1 MGCAFF
7 VVLNFLLTKLTK
19 KLKRMLEWFTN
30 DRNNLLIGGETMRLL
45 KPYFKR
51 YKLDLVLAVITV
63 IIMAMAMLF
72 QPTLLS
78 KIVQAISDDNM
89 TKVRHIGLQLLVIAG
104 IGLIA
109 GIVNT
114 IFAARAS
121 QGIASDVREAA
132 YRKIQTFSFGNVE
145 QFSAGNLVVRLTN
158 DVQQIQ
164 SILMMMLQPLLRM
177 PILFIGGFILAVNSI
192 PKLWWIIVVMVILVG
207 AVSALVMG
215 NMGKRFGMIQG
226 LIDRVNAK
234 AKENLQ
240 GVRVVK
246 SFNQEGNEQKRFDDV
261 SDELNHVNLQIG
273 YLFSIIMPAF
283 MFIGQGLM
291 VVAIYFVGNMVGT
304 EPKMLAQI
312 TGFTNYLMII
322 MQAIIVGG
330 MMMTFAARGFVSMGR
345 ISEIMDT
352 KPDLVYKDVP
362 AQDLT
367 GAVEF
372 DDVSFTYP
380 GDDKPTLKHISFK
393 VQPGEMIGIVGA
405 TGSGKSSM
413 AQLIPRL
420 FDPTDGTV
428 KVGGVDLKDANES
441 SLRKTV
447 SFVLQRA
454 TLFSGKISDNLRQ
467 GKPDA
472 QEQDMKRAAQ
482 IAQAAEFVER
492 YEDTY
497 EHVVEERSSN
507 FSGGQKQRLSIARG
521 VIGNPK
527 ILILDDSTSALDAK
541 SEKLV
546 KEALDNE
553 LQDTTT
559 FIIAEKISSVIN
571 ADRILVLEDGALVA
585 EGAHQ
590 QLVETSPIYQEIY
603 KTQKAQEA

>member
-1 MGCAFF
+1 
-7 VVLNFLLTKLTK
+7 
-19 KLKRMLEWFTN
+19 
-30 DRNNLLIGGETMRLL
+30 MRLL
-45 KPYFKR
+45 KPYFKG
-51 YKLDLVLAVITV
+51 YKLDLTIAVLTV
-63 IIMAMAMLF
+63 TIMAISMLL
-72 QPTLLS
+72 QPTLLTN
-78 KIVQAISDDNM
+78 IVQAISDDNM
-89 TKVRHIGLQLLVIAG
+89 DKVNQIGLKLLVIAG

-109 GIVNT
+109 GIINT

-132 YRKIQTFSFGNVE
+132 YRKIQTFSFGNIE
-145 QFSAGNLVVRLTN
+145 QYSVGNLVVRLTN
-158 DVQQIQ
+158 DITQIQ
-164 SILMMMLQPLLRM
+164 SILMMGLQPLLRM
-177 PILFIGGFILAVNSI
+177 PILFVGGFILAVHSI
-192 PKLWWIIVVMVILVG
+192 PALWWVIVVMVILVG
-207 AVSALVMG
+207 AVSAVVMG

-234 AKENLQ
+234 VKENLQ

-246 SFNQEGNEQKRFDDV
+246 SFNQEDNEQKRFNEV
-261 SDELNHVNLQIG
+261 SDELNGVNLQIG
-273 YLFSIIMPAF
+273 YLFSIIVPAF

-291 VVAIYFVGNMVGT
+291 VVAIYFVGNMVGS

-322 MQAIIVGG
+322 MQSIIIGG

-345 ISEIMDT
+345 IQEIMNT
-352 KPDLVYKDVP
+352 EPDLQYKDVP
-362 AQDLT
+362 EQDLS

-380 GDDKPTLKHISFK
+380 GDDKPTLKHISFA

-405 TGSGKSSM
+405 TGSGKSTM

-420 FDPTDGTV
+420 FDPTEGTV
-428 KVGGVDLKDANES
+428 KVGGVDLKDTNES

-467 GKPDA
+467 GKADA
-472 QEQDMKRAAQ
+472 QEADMKRAAQ

-521 VIGNPK
+521 VIGDPK

-546 KEALDNE
+546 KEALDHD

-571 ADRILVLEDGALVA
+571 ADRILVLEDGELVA
-585 EGAHQ
+585 EGAHKD
-590 QLVETSPIYQEIY
+590 LVETSPIYQEIY

>member
-1 MGCAFF
+1 
-7 VVLNFLLTKLTK
+7 
-19 KLKRMLEWFTN
+19 
-30 DRNNLLIGGETMRLL
+30 MRLL
-45 KPYFKR
+45 KPYFKG
-51 YKLDLVLAVITV
+51 YKLDLTIAVLTV
-63 IIMAMAMLF
+63 TIMAISMLL
-72 QPTLLS
+72 QPTLLTN
-78 KIVQAISDDNM
+78 IVQAISDDNM
-89 TKVRHIGLQLLVIAG
+89 DKVNQIGLKPLVIAG

-109 GIVNT
+109 GIINT

-132 YRKIQTFSFGNVE
+132 YRKIQTFSFGNIE
-145 QFSAGNLVVRLTN
+145 QYSVGNLVVRLTN
-158 DVQQIQ
+158 DITQIQ
-164 SILMMMLQPLLRM
+164 SILMMGLQPLLRM
-177 PILFIGGFILAVNSI
+177 PILFVGGFILAVHSI
-192 PKLWWIIVVMVILVG
+192 PALWWVIVVMVILVG
-207 AVSALVMG
+207 AVSAVVMG

-246 SFNQEGNEQKRFDDV
+246 SFNQEDNEQKRFNEV
-261 SDELNHVNLQIG
+261 SDELNGVNLQIG
-273 YLFSIIMPAF
+273 YLFSIIVPAF

-291 VVAIYFVGNMVGT
+291 VVAIYFVGNMVGS

-322 MQAIIVGG
+322 MQSIIIGG

-345 ISEIMDT
+345 IQEIMNT
-352 KPDLVYKDVP
+352 EPDLQYKDVP
-362 AQDLT
+362 EQDLS

-380 GDDKPTLKHISFK
+380 GDDKPTLKHISFA

-405 TGSGKSSM
+405 TGSGKSTM

-420 FDPTDGTV
+420 FDPTEGTV
-428 KVGGVDLKDANES
+428 KVGGVDLKDTNES

-467 GKPDA
+467 GKADA
-472 QEQDMKRAAQ
+472 QEADMKRAAQ

-521 VIGNPK
+521 VIGDPK

-546 KEALDNE
+546 KEALDHD

-571 ADRILVLEDGALVA
+571 ADRILVLEDGELVA
-585 EGAHQ
+585 EGAHKD
-590 QLVETSPIYQEIY
+590 LVETSPIYQEIY

>member
-1 MGCAFF
+1 
-7 VVLNFLLTKLTK
+7 
-19 KLKRMLEWFTN
+19 
-30 DRNNLLIGGETMRLL
+30 MRLL

-89 TKVRHIGLQLLVIAG
+89 SKVRHIGLQLLVIAG

-291 VVAIYFVGNMVGT
+291 VVAIYFVGNMVGS

-362 AQDLT
+362 VQDLT

-420 FDPTDGTV
+420 FDPTEGTV

>member
-1 MGCAFF
+1 MQ
-7 VVLNFLLTKLTK
+7 
-19 KLKRMLEWFTN
+19 
-30 DRNNLLIGGETMRLL
+30 LL
-45 KPYFKR
+45 KPYFKG
-51 YKLDLVLAVITV
+51 YKLDLTIAVLTV
-63 IIMAMAMLF
+63 TIMAISMLL
-72 QPTLLS
+72 QPTLLTN
-78 KIVQAISDDNM
+78 IVQAISDDNM
-89 TKVRHIGLQLLVIAG
+89 DKVNQIGLKLLVIAG

-109 GIVNT
+109 GIINT

-132 YRKIQTFSFGNVE
+132 YRKIQTFSFGNIE
-145 QFSAGNLVVRLTN
+145 QYSVGNLVVRLTN
-158 DVQQIQ
+158 DITQIQ
-164 SILMMMLQPLLRM
+164 SILMMGLQPLLRM
-177 PILFIGGFILAVNSI
+177 PILFVGGFILAVHSI
-192 PKLWWIIVVMVILVG
+192 PALWWVIVVMVILVG
-207 AVSALVMG
+207 AVSAVVMG

-246 SFNQEGNEQKRFDDV
+246 SFNQEDNEQKRFNEV
-261 SDELNHVNLQIG
+261 SDELNGVNLQIG
-273 YLFSIIMPAF
+273 YLFSIIVPAF

-291 VVAIYFVGNMVGT
+291 VVAIYFVGNMVGS

-322 MQAIIVGG
+322 MQSIIIGG

-345 ISEIMDT
+345 IQEIMNT
-352 KPDLVYKDVP
+352 EPDLQYKDVP
-362 AQDLT
+362 EQDLS

-380 GDDKPTLKHISFK
+380 GDDKPTLKHISFA

-405 TGSGKSSM
+405 TGSGKSTM

-420 FDPTDGTV
+420 FDPTEGTV
-428 KVGGVDLKDANES
+428 KVGGVDLKDTNES

-467 GKPDA
+467 GKADA
-472 QEQDMKRAAQ
+472 QEADMKRAAQ

-521 VIGNPK
+521 VIGDPK

-546 KEALDNE
+546 KEALDHD

-571 ADRILVLEDGALVA
+571 ADRILVLEDGELVA
-585 EGAHQ
+585 EGAHKD
-590 QLVETSPIYQEIY
+590 LVETSPIYQEIY

>member
-1 MGCAFF
+1 
-7 VVLNFLLTKLTK
+7 
-19 KLKRMLEWFTN
+19 
-30 DRNNLLIGGETMRLL
+30 MRLL
-45 KPYFKR
+45 KPYFKG
-51 YKLDLVLAVITV
+51 YKLDLTIAVLTV
-63 IIMAMAMLF
+63 TIMAISMLL
-72 QPTLLS
+72 QPTLLTN
-78 KIVQAISDDNM
+78 IVQAISDDNM
-89 TKVRHIGLQLLVIAG
+89 DKVNQIGLKLLVIAG

-109 GIVNT
+109 GIINT

-132 YRKIQTFSFGNVE
+132 YRKIQTFSFGNIE
-145 QFSAGNLVVRLTN
+145 QYSVGNLVVRLTN
-158 DVQQIQ
+158 DITQIQ
-164 SILMMMLQPLLRM
+164 SILMMGLQPLLRM
-177 PILFIGGFILAVNSI
+177 PILFVGGFILAVHSI
-192 PKLWWIIVVMVILVG
+192 PALWWVIVVMVILVG
-207 AVSALVMG
+207 AVSAVVMG

-246 SFNQEGNEQKRFDDV
+246 SFNQEDNEQKRFNEV
-261 SDELNHVNLQIG
+261 SDELNGVNLQIG
-273 YLFSIIMPAF
+273 YLFSIIVPAF

-291 VVAIYFVGNMVGT
+291 VVAIYFVGNMVGS

-322 MQAIIVGG
+322 MQSIIIGG

-345 ISEIMDT
+345 IQEIMNT
-352 KPDLVYKDVP
+352 EPDLQYKDVP
-362 AQDLT
+362 EQDLS

-380 GDDKPTLKHISFK
+380 GDDKPTLKHISFA

-405 TGSGKSSM
+405 TGSGKSTM

-420 FDPTDGTV
+420 FDPTEGTV
-428 KVGGVDLKDANES
+428 KVGGVDLKDTNES
-441 SLRKTV
+441 SLRKKV

-467 GKPDA
+467 GKADA
-472 QEQDMKRAAQ
+472 QEADMKRAAQ

-521 VIGNPK
+521 VIGDPK

-546 KEALDNE
+546 KEALDHD

-571 ADRILVLEDGALVA
+571 ADRILVLEDGELVA
-585 EGAHQ
+585 EGAHKD
-590 QLVETSPIYQEIY
+590 LVETSPIYQEIY

>member
-1 MGCAFF
+1 
-7 VVLNFLLTKLTK
+7 
-19 KLKRMLEWFTN
+19 
-30 DRNNLLIGGETMRLL
+30 MRLL

-63 IIMAMAMLF
+63 IIVAMAMLF

-89 TKVRHIGLQLLVIAG
+89 SKVRHIGLQLLVIAG

-420 FDPTDGTV
+420 FDPTEGTV

-467 GKPDA
+467 GKSDA

-521 VIGNPK
+521 VIGDPK

-590 QLVETSPIYQEIY
+590 ELVETSPIYQEIY

>member
-1 MGCAFF
+1 
-7 VVLNFLLTKLTK
+7 
-19 KLKRMLEWFTN
+19 
-30 DRNNLLIGGETMRLL
+30 MRLL
-45 KPYFKR
+45 KPYFKG
-51 YKLDLVLAVITV
+51 YKLDLTIAVLTV
-63 IIMAMAMLF
+63 TIMAISMLL
-72 QPTLLS
+72 QPTLLTN
-78 KIVQAISDDNM
+78 IVQAISDDNM
-89 TKVRHIGLQLLVIAG
+89 DKVNQIGLTLLVIAG

-109 GIVNT
+109 GIINT

-132 YRKIQTFSFGNVE
+132 YRKIQTFSFGNIE
-145 QFSAGNLVVRLTN
+145 QYSVGNLVVRLTN
-158 DVQQIQ
+158 DITQIQ
-164 SILMMMLQPLLRM
+164 SILMMGLQPLLRM
-177 PILFIGGFILAVNSI
+177 PILFVGGFILAVHSI
-192 PKLWWIIVVMVILVG
+192 PALWWVIVVMVILVG
-207 AVSALVMG
+207 AVSAVVMG

-246 SFNQEGNEQKRFDDV
+246 SFNQEDNEQKRFNEV
-261 SDELNHVNLQIG
+261 SDELNGVNLQIG
-273 YLFSIIMPAF
+273 YLFSIIVPAF

-291 VVAIYFVGNMVGT
+291 VVAIYFVGNMVGS

-322 MQAIIVGG
+322 MQSIIIGG

-345 ISEIMDT
+345 IQEIMNT
-352 KPDLVYKDVP
+352 EPDLQYKDVP
-362 AQDLT
+362 EQDLS

-380 GDDKPTLKHISFK
+380 GDDKPTLKHISFA

-405 TGSGKSSM
+405 TGSGKSTM

-420 FDPTDGTV
+420 FDPTEGTV
-428 KVGGVDLKDANES
+428 KVGGVDLKDTNES

-467 GKPDA
+467 GKADA
-472 QEQDMKRAAQ
+472 QEADMKRAAQ

-521 VIGNPK
+521 VIGDPK

-546 KEALDNE
+546 KEALDND

-571 ADRILVLEDGALVA
+571 ADRILVLEDGELVA
-585 EGAHQ
+585 EGAHKD
-590 QLVETSPIYQEIY
+590 LVETSPIYQEIY

>member
-1 MGCAFF
+1 
-7 VVLNFLLTKLTK
+7 
-19 KLKRMLEWFTN
+19 
-30 DRNNLLIGGETMRLL
+30 MRLL

-89 TKVRHIGLQLLVIAG
+89 SKVRHIGLQLLVIAG

-215 NMGKRFGMIQG
+215 NMGKRFRMIQG

-362 AQDLT
+362 AQELT

-420 FDPTDGTV
+420 FDPTEGTV

-521 VIGNPK
+521 VIGDPK

-590 QLVETSPIYQEIY
+590 ELVETSPIYQEIY

>member
-1 MGCAFF
+1 
-7 VVLNFLLTKLTK
+7 
-19 KLKRMLEWFTN
+19 
-30 DRNNLLIGGETMRLL
+30 MRLL
-45 KPYFKR
+45 KPYFKG
-51 YKLDLVLAVITV
+51 YKLDLTIAVLTV
-63 IIMAMAMLF
+63 TIMAISMLL
-72 QPTLLS
+72 QPTLLTN
-78 KIVQAISDDNM
+78 IVQAISDDNM
-89 TKVRHIGLQLLVIAG
+89 DKVNQIGLKLLVIAG

-109 GIVNT
+109 GIINT

-132 YRKIQTFSFGNVE
+132 YRKIQTFSFGNIE
-145 QFSAGNLVVRLTN
+145 QYSVGNLVVRLTN
-158 DVQQIQ
+158 DITQIQ
-164 SILMMMLQPLLRM
+164 SILMMGLQPLLRM
-177 PILFIGGFILAVNSI
+177 PILFVGGFILAVHSI
-192 PKLWWIIVVMVILVG
+192 PALWWVIVVMVILVG
-207 AVSALVMG
+207 AVSAVVMG

-246 SFNQEGNEQKRFDDV
+246 SFNQEDNEQKRFNEV
-261 SDELNHVNLQIG
+261 SDELNGVNLQIG
-273 YLFSIIMPAF
+273 YLFSIIVPAF

-291 VVAIYFVGNMVGT
+291 VVAIYFVGNMVGS

-322 MQAIIVGG
+322 MQSIIIGG

-345 ISEIMDT
+345 IQEIMNT
-352 KPDLVYKDVP
+352 EPDLQYKDVP
-362 AQDLT
+362 EQDLS

-380 GDDKPTLKHISFK
+380 GDDKPTLKHISFA
-393 VQPGEMIGIVGA
+393 VQPGETIGIVGA
-405 TGSGKSSM
+405 TGSGKSTM

-420 FDPTDGTV
+420 FDPTEGTV
-428 KVGGVDLKDANES
+428 KVGGVDLKDTNES

-467 GKPDA
+467 GKADA
-472 QEQDMKRAAQ
+472 QEADMKRAAQ

-521 VIGNPK
+521 VIGDPK

-546 KEALDNE
+546 KEALDHD

-571 ADRILVLEDGALVA
+571 ADRILVLEDGELVA
-585 EGAHQ
+585 EGAHKD
-590 QLVETSPIYQEIY
+590 LVETSPIYQEIY

>member
-1 MGCAFF
+1 
-7 VVLNFLLTKLTK
+7 
-19 KLKRMLEWFTN
+19 
-30 DRNNLLIGGETMRLL
+30 MRLL

-89 TKVRHIGLQLLVIAG
+89 SKVRHIGLRLLVIAG

-352 KPDLVYKDVP
+352 KSDLVYKDVP

-420 FDPTDGTV
+420 FDPTEGTV

-521 VIGNPK
+521 VIGDPK

-590 QLVETSPIYQEIY
+590 ELVETSPIYQEIY

>member
-1 MGCAFF
+1 
-7 VVLNFLLTKLTK
+7 
-19 KLKRMLEWFTN
+19 
-30 DRNNLLIGGETMRLL
+30 MRLL

-51 YKLDLVLAVITV
+51 YKLDLILAVITV

-121 QGIASDVREAA
+121 QGISSDVREAA

-215 NMGKRFGMIQG
+215 NMGKRFGMIQA

-420 FDPTDGTV
+420 FDPTEGTV

-497 EHVVEERSSN
+497 EHMVEERSSN

>member
-1 MGCAFF
+1 
-7 VVLNFLLTKLTK
+7 
-19 KLKRMLEWFTN
+19 MLEWFTN
-30 DRNNLLIGGETMRLL
+30 DRNNLLIGGEIMRLL

-89 TKVRHIGLQLLVIAG
+89 TKVRYIGLQLLVIAG

-132 YRKIQTFSFGNVE
+132 YRKIQTFSFGNIE

-164 SILMMMLQPLLRM
+164 SILMMMMQPLLRM
-177 PILFIGGFILAVNSI
+177 PILFVGGFILAVNSI
-192 PKLWWIIVVMVILVG
+192 PKLWWIIVIMVILVG

-312 TGFTNYLMII
+312 AGFTNYLMII

-352 KPDLVYKDVP
+352 KPDLVYKNVP

-367 GAVEF
+367 GSVEF

-420 FDPTDGTV
+420 FDPTEGTV
-428 KVGGVDLKDANES
+428 KVGGVDLKDTNES

-467 GKPDA
+467 GKSDA

-521 VIGNPK
+521 VIGDPK

-571 ADRILVLEDGALVA
+571 ADRILVLEDGALIA

-590 QLVETSPIYQEIY
+590 ELVKTSPVYQEIY

>member
-1 MGCAFF
+1 
-7 VVLNFLLTKLTK
+7 
-19 KLKRMLEWFTN
+19 
-30 DRNNLLIGGETMRLL
+30 MRLL
-45 KPYFKR
+45 KPYFKG
-51 YKLDLVLAVITV
+51 YKLDLTIAVLTV
-63 IIMAMAMLF
+63 TIMAISMLL
-72 QPTLLS
+72 QPTLLTN
-78 KIVQAISDDNM
+78 IVQAISDDNM
-89 TKVRHIGLQLLVIAG
+89 DKVNQIGLKLLVIAG

-109 GIVNT
+109 GIINT

-132 YRKIQTFSFGNVE
+132 YRKIQTFSFGNIE
-145 QFSAGNLVVRLTN
+145 QYSVGNLVVRLTN
-158 DVQQIQ
+158 DITQIQ
-164 SILMMMLQPLLRM
+164 SILMMGLQPLLRM
-177 PILFIGGFILAVNSI
+177 PILFVGGFILAVHSI
-192 PKLWWIIVVMVILVG
+192 PALWWVIVVMVILVG
-207 AVSALVMG
+207 AVSAVVMG

-246 SFNQEGNEQKRFDDV
+246 SFNQEDNEQKRFNEV
-261 SDELNHVNLQIG
+261 SDELNGVNLQIG
-273 YLFSIIMPAF
+273 YLFSIIVPAF

-291 VVAIYFVGNMVGT
+291 VVAIYFVGNMVGS

-322 MQAIIVGG
+322 MQSIIIGG

-345 ISEIMDT
+345 IQEIMNT
-352 KPDLVYKDVP
+352 EPDLQYKDVP
-362 AQDLT
+362 EQDLS

-380 GDDKPTLKHISFK
+380 GDDKPTLKHISFA

-405 TGSGKSSM
+405 TGSGKSTM

-420 FDPTDGTV
+420 FDPTEGTV
-428 KVGGVDLKDANES
+428 KVGGVDLKDTNES

-467 GKPDA
+467 GKADA
-472 QEQDMKRAAQ
+472 QEADMKRAAQ

-521 VIGNPK
+521 VIGDPK

-590 QLVETSPIYQEIY
+590 ELVETSPIYQEIY

>member
-1 MGCAFF
+1 
-7 VVLNFLLTKLTK
+7 
-19 KLKRMLEWFTN
+19 
-30 DRNNLLIGGETMRLL
+30 MRLL
-45 KPYFKR
+45 KPYFKG
-51 YKLDLVLAVITV
+51 YKLDLTIAVLTV
-63 IIMAMAMLF
+63 TIMAISMLL
-72 QPTLLS
+72 QPTLLTN
-78 KIVQAISDDNM
+78 IVQAISDDNM
-89 TKVRHIGLQLLVIAG
+89 DKVNQIGLKLLVIAG

-109 GIVNT
+109 GIINT

-132 YRKIQTFSFGNVE
+132 YRKIQTFSFGNIE
-145 QFSAGNLVVRLTN
+145 QYSVGNLVVRLTN
-158 DVQQIQ
+158 DITQIQ
-164 SILMMMLQPLLRM
+164 SILMMGLQPLLRM
-177 PILFIGGFILAVNSI
+177 PILFVGGFILAVHSI
-192 PKLWWIIVVMVILVG
+192 PALWWVIVVMVILVG
-207 AVSALVMG
+207 AVSAVVMG

-246 SFNQEGNEQKRFDDV
+246 SFNQEDNEQKRFNEV
-261 SDELNHVNLQIG
+261 SDELNGVNLQIG
-273 YLFSIIMPAF
+273 YLFSIIVPAF

-291 VVAIYFVGNMVGT
+291 VVAIYFVGNMVGS

-322 MQAIIVGG
+322 MQSIIIGG

-345 ISEIMDT
+345 IQEIMNT
-352 KPDLVYKDVP
+352 EPDLQYKDVP
-362 AQDLT
+362 EQDLS

-380 GDDKPTLKHISFK
+380 GDDEPTLKHISFA

-405 TGSGKSSM
+405 TGSGKSTM

-420 FDPTDGTV
+420 FDPTEGTV
-428 KVGGVDLKDANES
+428 KVGGVDLKDTNES

-467 GKPDA
+467 GKADA
-472 QEQDMKRAAQ
+472 QEADMKRAAQ

-521 VIGNPK
+521 VIGDPK

-546 KEALDNE
+546 KEALDHD

-571 ADRILVLEDGALVA
+571 ADRILVLEDGELVA
-585 EGAHQ
+585 EGAHKD
-590 QLVETSPIYQEIY
+590 LVETSPIYQEIY

>member
-1 MGCAFF
+1 
-7 VVLNFLLTKLTK
+7 
-19 KLKRMLEWFTN
+19 
-30 DRNNLLIGGETMRLL
+30 MRLL
-45 KPYFKR
+45 KPYFKG
-51 YKLDLVLAVITV
+51 YKLDLTIAVLTV
-63 IIMAMAMLF
+63 TIMAISMLL
-72 QPTLLS
+72 QPTLLTN
-78 KIVQAISDDNM
+78 IVQAISDDNM
-89 TKVRHIGLQLLVIAG
+89 DKVNQIGLKLLVIAG

-109 GIVNT
+109 GIINT

-132 YRKIQTFSFGNVE
+132 YRKIQTFSFGNIE
-145 QFSAGNLVVRLTN
+145 QYSVGNLVVRLTN
-158 DVQQIQ
+158 DITQIQ
-164 SILMMMLQPLLRM
+164 SILMMGLQPLLRM
-177 PILFIGGFILAVNSI
+177 PILFVGGFILAVHSI
-192 PKLWWIIVVMVILVG
+192 PALWWVIVVMVILVG
-207 AVSALVMG
+207 AVSAVVMG

-246 SFNQEGNEQKRFDDV
+246 SSNQEDNEQKRFNEV
-261 SDELNHVNLQIG
+261 SDELNGVNLQIG
-273 YLFSIIMPAF
+273 YLFSIIVPAF

-291 VVAIYFVGNMVGT
+291 VVAIYFVGNMVGS

-322 MQAIIVGG
+322 MQSIIIGG

-345 ISEIMDT
+345 IQEIMNT
-352 KPDLVYKDVP
+352 EPDLQYKDVP
-362 AQDLT
+362 EQDLS

-380 GDDKPTLKHISFK
+380 GDDKPTLKHISFA

-405 TGSGKSSM
+405 TGSGKSTM

-420 FDPTDGTV
+420 FDPTEGTV
-428 KVGGVDLKDANES
+428 KVGGVDLKDTNES

-467 GKPDA
+467 GKADA
-472 QEQDMKRAAQ
+472 QEADMKRTAQ

-521 VIGNPK
+521 VIGDPK

-546 KEALDNE
+546 KEALDHD

-571 ADRILVLEDGALVA
+571 ADRILVLEDGELVA
-585 EGAHQ
+585 EGAHKD
-590 QLVETSPIYQEIY
+590 LVETSPIYQEIY

>member
-1 MGCAFF
+1 
-7 VVLNFLLTKLTK
+7 
-19 KLKRMLEWFTN
+19 
-30 DRNNLLIGGETMRLL
+30 MRLL

-89 TKVRHIGLQLLVIAG
+89 SKVRHIGLQLLVIAG

-207 AVSALVMG
+207 AVSALGMG

-420 FDPTDGTV
+420 FDPTEGTV

-467 GKPDA
+467 GKSDA

-521 VIGNPK
+521 VIGDPK

-590 QLVETSPIYQEIY
+590 ELVETSPIYQEIY

>member
-1 MGCAFF
+1 
-7 VVLNFLLTKLTK
+7 
-19 KLKRMLEWFTN
+19 
-30 DRNNLLIGGETMRLL
+30 MRLL
-45 KPYFKR
+45 KPYFR
-51 YKLDLVLAVITV
+51 GYKLDLTIAVLTV
-63 IIMAMAMLF
+63 TIMAISMLL
-72 QPTLLS
+72 QPTLLTN
-78 KIVQAISDDNM
+78 IVQAISDDNM
-89 TKVRHIGLQLLVIAG
+89 DKVNQIGLKLLVIAG

-109 GIVNT
+109 GIINT

-132 YRKIQTFSFGNVE
+132 YRKIQTFSFGNIE
-145 QFSAGNLVVRLTN
+145 QYSVGNLVVRLTN
-158 DVQQIQ
+158 DITQIQ
-164 SILMMMLQPLLRM
+164 SILMMGLQPLLRM
-177 PILFIGGFILAVNSI
+177 PILFVGGFILAVHSI
-192 PKLWWIIVVMVILVG
+192 PALWWVIVVMVILVG
-207 AVSALVMG
+207 AVSAVVMG

-246 SFNQEGNEQKRFDDV
+246 SFNQEDNEQKRFNEV
-261 SDELNHVNLQIG
+261 SDELNGVNLQIG
-273 YLFSIIMPAF
+273 YLFSIIVPAF

-291 VVAIYFVGNMVGT
+291 VVAIYFVGNMVGS

-322 MQAIIVGG
+322 MQSIIIGG

-345 ISEIMDT
+345 IQEIMNT
-352 KPDLVYKDVP
+352 EPDLQYKDVP
-362 AQDLT
+362 EQDLS

-380 GDDKPTLKHISFK
+380 GDDKPTLKHISFA

-405 TGSGKSSM
+405 TGSGKSTM

-420 FDPTDGTV
+420 FDPTEGTV
-428 KVGGVDLKDANES
+428 KVGGVDLKDTNES

-467 GKPDA
+467 GKADA
-472 QEQDMKRAAQ
+472 QEADMKRAAQ

-521 VIGNPK
+521 VIGDPK

-546 KEALDNE
+546 KEALDHD

-571 ADRILVLEDGALVA
+571 ADRILVLEDGELVA
-585 EGAHQ
+585 EGAHKD
-590 QLVETSPIYQEIY
+590 LVETSPIYQEIY

>member
-1 MGCAFF
+1 
-7 VVLNFLLTKLTK
+7 
-19 KLKRMLEWFTN
+19 
-30 DRNNLLIGGETMRLL
+30 MRLL

-89 TKVRHIGLQLLVIAG
+89 TKVRYIGLQLLVIAG

-132 YRKIQTFSFGNVE
+132 YRKIQTFSFGNIE

-164 SILMMMLQPLLRM
+164 SILMMMMQPLLRM
-177 PILFIGGFILAVNSI
+177 PILFVGGFILAVNSI
-192 PKLWWIIVVMVILVG
+192 PKLWWIIVIMVILVG

-312 TGFTNYLMII
+312 AGFTNYLMII

-352 KPDLVYKDVP
+352 KPDLVYKNVP

-367 GAVEF
+367 GSVEF

-420 FDPTDGTV
+420 FDPTEGTV
-428 KVGGVDLKDANES
+428 KVGGVDLKDTNES

-467 GKPDA
+467 GKSDA

-521 VIGNPK
+521 VIGDPK

-559 FIIAEKISSVIN
+559 FIISEKISSVIN
-571 ADRILVLEDGALVA
+571 ADRILVLEDGALIA

-590 QLVETSPIYQEIY
+590 ELVKTSPVYQEIY

>member
-1 MGCAFF
+1 
-7 VVLNFLLTKLTK
+7 
-19 KLKRMLEWFTN
+19 
-30 DRNNLLIGGETMRLL
+30 MRLL
-45 KPYFKR
+45 KPYFKG
-51 YKLDLVLAVITV
+51 YKLDLTIAVLTV
-63 IIMAMAMLF
+63 TIMAISMLL
-72 QPTLLS
+72 QPTLLTN
-78 KIVQAISDDNM
+78 IVQAISDDNM
-89 TKVRHIGLQLLVIAG
+89 DKVNQIGLKLLVIAG

-109 GIVNT
+109 GIINT

-132 YRKIQTFSFGNVE
+132 YRKIQTFSFGNIE
-145 QFSAGNLVVRLTN
+145 QYSVGNLVVRLTN
-158 DVQQIQ
+158 DITQIQ
-164 SILMMMLQPLLRM
+164 SILMMGLQPLLRM
-177 PILFIGGFILAVNSI
+177 PILFVGGFILAVHSI
-192 PKLWWIIVVMVILVG
+192 PALWWVIVVMVILVG
-207 AVSALVMG
+207 AVSAVVMG
-215 NMGKRFGMIQG
+215 NIGKRFGMIQG

-246 SFNQEGNEQKRFDDV
+246 SFNQEDNEQKRFNEV
-261 SDELNHVNLQIG
+261 SDELNGVNLQIG
-273 YLFSIIMPAF
+273 YLFSIIVPAF

-291 VVAIYFVGNMVGT
+291 VVAIYFVGNMVGS

-322 MQAIIVGG
+322 MQSIIIGG

-345 ISEIMDT
+345 IQEIMNT
-352 KPDLVYKDVP
+352 EPDLQYKDVP
-362 AQDLT
+362 EQDLS

-380 GDDKPTLKHISFK
+380 GDDKPTLKHISFA

-405 TGSGKSSM
+405 TGSGKSTM

-420 FDPTDGTV
+420 FDPTEGTV
-428 KVGGVDLKDANES
+428 KVGGVDLKDTNES

-467 GKPDA
+467 GKADA
-472 QEQDMKRAAQ
+472 QEADMKRAAQ

-521 VIGNPK
+521 VIGDPK

-546 KEALDNE
+546 KEALDHD

-571 ADRILVLEDGALVA
+571 ADRILVLEDGELVA
-585 EGAHQ
+585 EGAHKD
-590 QLVETSPIYQEIY
+590 LVETSPIYQEIY

>member
-1 MGCAFF
+1 
-7 VVLNFLLTKLTK
+7 
-19 KLKRMLEWFTN
+19 
-30 DRNNLLIGGETMRLL
+30 MRLL

-89 TKVRHIGLQLLVIAG
+89 TKVRHIGLQLLAIAG

>member
-1 MGCAFF
+1 
-7 VVLNFLLTKLTK
+7 
-19 KLKRMLEWFTN
+19 
-30 DRNNLLIGGETMRLL
+30 MRLL

-420 FDPTDGTV
+420 FDPTEGTV

>member
-1 MGCAFF
+1 
-7 VVLNFLLTKLTK
+7 
-19 KLKRMLEWFTN
+19 
-30 DRNNLLIGGETMRLL
+30 MRLL
-45 KPYFKR
+45 KPYFKG
-51 YKLDLVLAVITV
+51 YKLDLTIAVLTV
-63 IIMAMAMLF
+63 TIMAISMLL
-72 QPTLLS
+72 QPTLLTN
-78 KIVQAISDDNM
+78 IVQAISDDNM
-89 TKVRHIGLQLLVIAG
+89 DKVNQIGFKLLVIAG

-109 GIVNT
+109 GIINT

-132 YRKIQTFSFGNVE
+132 YRKIQTFSFGNIE
-145 QFSAGNLVVRLTN
+145 QYSVGNLVVRLTN
-158 DVQQIQ
+158 DITQIQ
-164 SILMMMLQPLLRM
+164 SILMLGLQPLLRM
-177 PILFIGGFILAVNSI
+177 PILFVGGFILAVHSI
-192 PKLWWIIVVMVILVG
+192 PALWWVIVVMVILVG
-207 AVSALVMG
+207 AVSAVVMG

-246 SFNQEGNEQKRFDDV
+246 SFNQEDNEQKRFNEV
-261 SDELNHVNLQIG
+261 SDELNGVNLQIG
-273 YLFSIIMPAF
+273 YLFSIIVPAF

-291 VVAIYFVGNMVGT
+291 VVAIYFVGNMVGS

-322 MQAIIVGG
+322 MQSIIIGG

-345 ISEIMDT
+345 IQEIMNT
-352 KPDLVYKDVP
+352 EPDLQYKDVP
-362 AQDLT
+362 EQDLS

-380 GDDKPTLKHISFK
+380 GDDKPTLKHISFA

-405 TGSGKSSM
+405 TGSGKSTM

-420 FDPTDGTV
+420 FDPTEGTV
-428 KVGGVDLKDANES
+428 KVGGVDLKDTNES

-467 GKPDA
+467 GKADA
-472 QEQDMKRAAQ
+472 QEADMKRAAQ

-521 VIGNPK
+521 VIGDPK

-546 KEALDNE
+546 KEALDHD

-571 ADRILVLEDGALVA
+571 ADRILVLEDGELVA
-585 EGAHQ
+585 EGAHKD
-590 QLVETSPIYQEIY
+590 LVETSPIYQEIY

>member
-1 MGCAFF
+1 
-7 VVLNFLLTKLTK
+7 
-19 KLKRMLEWFTN
+19 
-30 DRNNLLIGGETMRLL
+30 MRLL

-121 QGIASDVREAA
+121 QGISSDVREAA

-215 NMGKRFGMIQG
+215 NMGKRFGMIQA

-420 FDPTDGTV
+420 FDPTEGTV
-428 KVGGVDLKDANES
+428 KVGGVDLKDANEA

-497 EHVVEERSSN
+497 EHMVEERSSN

-553 LQDTTT
+553 LQDATT

>member
-1 MGCAFF
+1 
-7 VVLNFLLTKLTK
+7 
-19 KLKRMLEWFTN
+19 
-30 DRNNLLIGGETMRLL
+30 MRLL

-89 TKVRHIGLQLLVIAG
+89 SKVRHIGLQLLVIAG

-304 EPKMLAQI
+304 EPD
-312 TGFTNYLMII
+312 
-322 MQAIIVGG
+322 
-330 MMMTFAARGFVSMGR
+330 R
-345 ISEIMDT
+345 
-352 KPDLVYKDVP
+352 
-362 AQDLT
+362 
-367 GAVEF
+367 
-372 DDVSFTYP
+372 
-380 GDDKPTLKHISFK
+380 
-393 VQPGEMIGIVGA
+393 
-405 TGSGKSSM
+405 KS
-413 AQLIPRL
+413 
-420 FDPTDGTV
+420 
-428 KVGGVDLKDANES
+428 
-441 SLRKTV
+441 
-447 SFVLQRA
+447 
-454 TLFSGKISDNLRQ
+454 
-467 GKPDA
+467 
-472 QEQDMKRAAQ
+472 
-482 IAQAAEFVER
+482 
-492 YEDTY
+492 
-497 EHVVEERSSN
+497 VV
-507 FSGGQKQRLSIARG
+507 
-521 VIGNPK
+521 
-527 ILILDDSTSALDAK
+527 
-541 SEKLV
+541 
-546 KEALDNE
+546 
-553 LQDTTT
+553 
-559 FIIAEKISSVIN
+559 
-571 ADRILVLEDGALVA
+571 
-585 EGAHQ
+585 
-590 QLVETSPIYQEIY
+590 
-603 KTQKAQEA
+603 

>member
-1 MGCAFF
+1 
-7 VVLNFLLTKLTK
+7 
-19 KLKRMLEWFTN
+19 
-30 DRNNLLIGGETMRLL
+30 MRLL

-89 TKVRHIGLQLLVIAG
+89 SKVRHIGLQLLVIAG

-352 KPDLVYKDVP
+352 KSDLVYKDVP

-420 FDPTDGTV
+420 FDPTEGTV

-521 VIGNPK
+521 VIGDPK
-527 ILILDDSTSALDAK
+527 SLILDDSTSALDAK

-590 QLVETSPIYQEIY
+590 ELVETSPIYQEIY

>member
-1 MGCAFF
+1 
-7 VVLNFLLTKLTK
+7 
-19 KLKRMLEWFTN
+19 
-30 DRNNLLIGGETMRLL
+30 MRLL
-45 KPYFKR
+45 KPYFKG
-51 YKLDLVLAVITV
+51 YKLDLTIAVLTV
-63 IIMAMAMLF
+63 TIMAISMLL
-72 QPTLLS
+72 QPTLLTN
-78 KIVQAISDDNM
+78 IVQAISDDNM
-89 TKVRHIGLQLLVIAG
+89 DKVNQIGLKLLVIAG

-109 GIVNT
+109 GIINT

-132 YRKIQTFSFGNVE
+132 YRKIQTFSFGNIE
-145 QFSAGNLVVRLTN
+145 QYSVGNLVVRLTN
-158 DVQQIQ
+158 DITQIQ
-164 SILMMMLQPLLRM
+164 SILMMGLQPLLRM
-177 PILFIGGFILAVNSI
+177 PILFVGGFILAVHSI
-192 PKLWWIIVVMVILVG
+192 PALWWVIVVMVILVG
-207 AVSALVMG
+207 AVSAVVMG

-246 SFNQEGNEQKRFDDV
+246 SFNQEDNEQKRFNEV
-261 SDELNHVNLQIG
+261 SDELNGVNLQIG
-273 YLFSIIMPAF
+273 YLFSIIVPAF

-291 VVAIYFVGNMVGT
+291 VVAIYFVGNMVGS

-322 MQAIIVGG
+322 MQSIIIGG

-345 ISEIMDT
+345 IQEIMNT
-352 KPDLVYKDVP
+352 EPDLQYKDVP
-362 AQDLT
+362 EQDLS

-380 GDDKPTLKHISFK
+380 GDDKPTLKHISFA

-405 TGSGKSSM
+405 TGSGKSTM

-420 FDPTDGTV
+420 FDPTEGTV
-428 KVGGVDLKDANES
+428 KVGGVDLKDTNES
-441 SLRKTV
+441 SLHKTV

-467 GKPDA
+467 GKADA
-472 QEQDMKRAAQ
+472 QEADMKRAAQ

-521 VIGNPK
+521 VIGDPK

-546 KEALDNE
+546 KEALDHD

-571 ADRILVLEDGALVA
+571 ADRILVLEDGELVA
-585 EGAHQ
+585 EGAHKD
-590 QLVETSPIYQEIY
+590 LVETSPIYQEIY

>member
-1 MGCAFF
+1 
-7 VVLNFLLTKLTK
+7 
-19 KLKRMLEWFTN
+19 
-30 DRNNLLIGGETMRLL
+30 MRLL
-45 KPYFKR
+45 KPYFMG
-51 YKLDLVLAVITV
+51 YKLDLTIAVLTV
-63 IIMAMAMLF
+63 TIMAISMLL
-72 QPTLLS
+72 QPTLLTN
-78 KIVQAISDDNM
+78 IVQAISDDNM
-89 TKVRHIGLQLLVIAG
+89 DKVNQIGLKLLVIAG

-109 GIVNT
+109 GIINT

-132 YRKIQTFSFGNVE
+132 YRKIQTFSFGNIE
-145 QFSAGNLVVRLTN
+145 QYSVGNLVVRLTN
-158 DVQQIQ
+158 DITQIQ
-164 SILMMMLQPLLRM
+164 SILMMGLQPLLRM
-177 PILFIGGFILAVNSI
+177 PILFVGGFILAVHSI
-192 PKLWWIIVVMVILVG
+192 PALWWVIVVMVILVG
-207 AVSALVMG
+207 AVSAVVMG

-246 SFNQEGNEQKRFDDV
+246 SFNQEDNEQKRFNEV
-261 SDELNHVNLQIG
+261 SDELNGVNLQIG
-273 YLFSIIMPAF
+273 YLFSIIVPAF

-291 VVAIYFVGNMVGT
+291 VVAIYFVGNMVGS

-322 MQAIIVGG
+322 MQSIIIGG

-345 ISEIMDT
+345 IQEIMNT
-352 KPDLVYKDVP
+352 EPDLQYKDVP
-362 AQDLT
+362 EQDLS

-380 GDDKPTLKHISFK
+380 GDDKPTLKHISFA

-405 TGSGKSSM
+405 TGSGKSTM

-420 FDPTDGTV
+420 FDPTEGTV
-428 KVGGVDLKDANES
+428 KVGGVDLKDTNES

-467 GKPDA
+467 GKADA
-472 QEQDMKRAAQ
+472 QEADMKRAAQ

-521 VIGNPK
+521 VIGDPK

-546 KEALDNE
+546 KEALDHD

-571 ADRILVLEDGALVA
+571 ADRILVLEDGELVA
-585 EGAHQ
+585 EGAHKD
-590 QLVETSPIYQEIY
+590 LVETSPIYQEIY

>member
-1 MGCAFF
+1 
-7 VVLNFLLTKLTK
+7 
-19 KLKRMLEWFTN
+19 
-30 DRNNLLIGGETMRLL
+30 MRLL
-45 KPYFKR
+45 KPYFKG
-51 YKLDLVLAVITV
+51 YKLDLTIAVLTV
-63 IIMAMAMLF
+63 TIMAISMLL
-72 QPTLLS
+72 QPTLLTN
-78 KIVQAISDDNM
+78 IVQAISDDNM
-89 TKVRHIGLQLLVIAG
+89 DKVNQIGLKLLVIAG
-104 IGLIA
+104 IGLVA
-109 GIVNT
+109 GIINT

-132 YRKIQTFSFGNVE
+132 YRKIQTFSFGNIE
-145 QFSAGNLVVRLTN
+145 QYSVGNLVVRLTN
-158 DVQQIQ
+158 DITQIQ
-164 SILMMMLQPLLRM
+164 SILMMGLQPLLRM
-177 PILFIGGFILAVNSI
+177 PILFVGGFILAVHSI
-192 PKLWWIIVVMVILVG
+192 PALWWVIVVMVILVG
-207 AVSALVMG
+207 AVSAVVMG

-246 SFNQEGNEQKRFDDV
+246 SFNQEDNEQKRFNEV
-261 SDELNHVNLQIG
+261 SDELNGVNLQIG
-273 YLFSIIMPAF
+273 YLFSIIVPAF

-291 VVAIYFVGNMVGT
+291 VVAIYFVGNMVGS

-312 TGFTNYLMII
+312 TGFTNYMMII
-322 MQAIIVGG
+322 MQSIIIGG

-345 ISEIMDT
+345 IQEIMNT
-352 KPDLVYKDVP
+352 EPDLQYKDVP
-362 AQDLT
+362 EQDLS

-380 GDDKPTLKHISFK
+380 GDDKPTLKHISFA

-405 TGSGKSSM
+405 TGSGKSTM

-420 FDPTDGTV
+420 FDPTEGTV
-428 KVGGVDLKDANES
+428 KVGGVDLKDTNES

-467 GKPDA
+467 GKADA
-472 QEQDMKRAAQ
+472 QEADMKRAAQ

-521 VIGNPK
+521 VIGDPK

-546 KEALDNE
+546 KEALDHD

-571 ADRILVLEDGALVA
+571 ADRILVLEDGELVA
-585 EGAHQ
+585 EGAHKD
-590 QLVETSPIYQEIY
+590 LVETSPIYQEIY

>member
-1 MGCAFF
+1 
-7 VVLNFLLTKLTK
+7 
-19 KLKRMLEWFTN
+19 
-30 DRNNLLIGGETMRLL
+30 MRLL
-45 KPYFKR
+45 KPYFKG
-51 YKLDLVLAVITV
+51 YKLDLTIAVLTV
-63 IIMAMAMLF
+63 TIMAISMLL
-72 QPTLLS
+72 QPTLLTN
-78 KIVQAISDDNM
+78 IVQAISDDNM
-89 TKVRHIGLQLLVIAG
+89 DKVNQIGLKLLVIAG

-109 GIVNT
+109 GIINT

-132 YRKIQTFSFGNVE
+132 YRKIQTFSFGNIE
-145 QFSAGNLVVRLTN
+145 QYSVGNLVVRLTN
-158 DVQQIQ
+158 DITQIQ
-164 SILMMMLQPLLRM
+164 SILMMGLQPLLRM
-177 PILFIGGFILAVNSI
+177 PILFVGGFILAVHSI
-192 PKLWWIIVVMVILVG
+192 PALWWVIVVMVILVG
-207 AVSALVMG
+207 AVSAVVMG

-246 SFNQEGNEQKRFDDV
+246 SFNQEDNEQKRFNEV
-261 SDELNHVNLQIG
+261 SDELNGVNLQIG
-273 YLFSIIMPAF
+273 YLFSIIVPAF

-291 VVAIYFVGNMVGT
+291 VVAIYFVGNMVGS

-322 MQAIIVGG
+322 MQSIIIGG

-345 ISEIMDT
+345 IQEIMNT
-352 KPDLVYKDVP
+352 EPDLQYKDVP
-362 AQDLT
+362 EQDLS

-380 GDDKPTLKHISFK
+380 GDDKPTLKHISFA

-405 TGSGKSSM
+405 TGSGKSTM

-420 FDPTDGTV
+420 FDPTEGTV
-428 KVGGVDLKDANES
+428 KVGGVDLKDTNES

-467 GKPDA
+467 GKADA
-472 QEQDMKRAAQ
+472 QEADMKRAAQ

-521 VIGNPK
+521 VIGDPK

-546 KEALDNE
+546 KEALDHD

-571 ADRILVLEDGALVA
+571 ADRILVLEDGELVA
-585 EGAHQ
+585 EGAHKD
-590 QLVETSPIYQEIY
+590 LVETSPIYQEIY
-603 KTQKAQEA
+603 KTQKAQEAKK

>member
-1 MGCAFF
+1 
-7 VVLNFLLTKLTK
+7 
-19 KLKRMLEWFTN
+19 
-30 DRNNLLIGGETMRLL
+30 MRLL
-45 KPYFKR
+45 KPYFKG
-51 YKLDLVLAVITV
+51 YKLDLTIAVLTV
-63 IIMAMAMLF
+63 TIMAISMLL
-72 QPTLLS
+72 QPTLLTN
-78 KIVQAISDDNM
+78 IVQAISDDNM
-89 TKVRHIGLQLLVIAG
+89 DKVNQIGLKLLVIAG

-109 GIVNT
+109 GIINT

-132 YRKIQTFSFGNVE
+132 YRKIQTFSFGNIE
-145 QFSAGNLVVRLTN
+145 QYSVGNLVVRLTN
-158 DVQQIQ
+158 DITQIQ
-164 SILMMMLQPLLRM
+164 SILMMGLQPLLRM
-177 PILFIGGFILAVNSI
+177 PILFVGGFILAVHSI
-192 PKLWWIIVVMVILVG
+192 PALWWIIVVMVILVG
-207 AVSALVMG
+207 AVSAVVMG

-246 SFNQEGNEQKRFDDV
+246 SFNQEDNEQKRFNDV
-261 SDELNHVNLQIG
+261 SDELNGVNLQIG
-273 YLFSIIMPAF
+273 YLFSIIVPAF

-291 VVAIYFVGNMVGT
+291 VVAIYFVGNMVGS

-322 MQAIIVGG
+322 MQSIIIGG

-345 ISEIMDT
+345 IQEIMNT
-352 KPDLVYKDVP
+352 EPDLQYKDVP
-362 AQDLT
+362 EQDLS

-380 GDDKPTLKHISFK
+380 GDDKPTLKHISFA

-405 TGSGKSSM
+405 TGSGKSTM

-420 FDPTDGTV
+420 FDPTEGTV
-428 KVGGVDLKDANES
+428 KVGGVDLKDTNES

-467 GKPDA
+467 GKADA
-472 QEQDMKRAAQ
+472 EEADMKRAAQ

-521 VIGNPK
+521 VIGDPK

-546 KEALDNE
+546 KEALDHD

-571 ADRILVLEDGALVA
+571 ADRILVLEDGELVA
-585 EGAHQ
+585 EGAHKD
-590 QLVETSPIYQEIY
+590 LVETSPIYQEIY

>member
-1 MGCAFF
+1 
-7 VVLNFLLTKLTK
+7 
-19 KLKRMLEWFTN
+19 
-30 DRNNLLIGGETMRLL
+30 MRLL

-89 TKVRHIGLQLLVIAG
+89 SKVRHIGLQLLVIAG

-420 FDPTDGTV
+420 FDPTEGTV

-467 GKPDA
+467 GKSDA

-521 VIGNPK
+521 VIGDPK

-590 QLVETSPIYQEIY
+590 ELVETSPIYQEIY

>member
-1 MGCAFF
+1 
-7 VVLNFLLTKLTK
+7 
-19 KLKRMLEWFTN
+19 
-30 DRNNLLIGGETMRLL
+30 MRLL
-45 KPYFKR
+45 KPYFKG
-51 YKLDLVLAVITV
+51 YKLDLTIAVLKVT
-63 IIMAMAMLF
+63 IMAISMLL
-72 QPTLLS
+72 QPTLLTN
-78 KIVQAISDDNM
+78 IVQAISDDNM
-89 TKVRHIGLQLLVIAG
+89 DKVNQIGLKLLVIAG

-109 GIVNT
+109 GIINT

-132 YRKIQTFSFGNVE
+132 YRKIQTFSFGNIE
-145 QFSAGNLVVRLTN
+145 QYSVGNLVVRLTN
-158 DVQQIQ
+158 DITQIQ
-164 SILMMMLQPLLRM
+164 SILMMGLQPLLRM
-177 PILFIGGFILAVNSI
+177 PILFVGGFILAVHSI
-192 PKLWWIIVVMVILVG
+192 PALWWVIVVMVILVG
-207 AVSALVMG
+207 AVSAVVMG

-246 SFNQEGNEQKRFDDV
+246 SFNQEDNEQTRFNEV
-261 SDELNHVNLQIG
+261 SDELNGVNLQIG
-273 YLFSIIMPAF
+273 YLFSIIVPAF

-291 VVAIYFVGNMVGT
+291 VVAIYFVGNMVGS

-322 MQAIIVGG
+322 MQSIIIGG

-345 ISEIMDT
+345 IQEIMNT
-352 KPDLVYKDVP
+352 EPDLQYKDVP
-362 AQDLT
+362 EQDLS

-380 GDDKPTLKHISFK
+380 GDDKPTLKHISFA

-405 TGSGKSSM
+405 TGSGKSTM

-420 FDPTDGTV
+420 FDPTEGTV
-428 KVGGVDLKDANES
+428 KVGGVDLKDTNES

-467 GKPDA
+467 GKADA
-472 QEQDMKRAAQ
+472 EEADMKRAAQ

-521 VIGNPK
+521 VIGDPK

-546 KEALDNE
+546 KEALDHD

-571 ADRILVLEDGALVA
+571 ADRILVLEDGELVA
-585 EGAHQ
+585 EGAHKD
-590 QLVETSPIYQEIY
+590 LVETSPIYQEIY

>member
-1 MGCAFF
+1 
-7 VVLNFLLTKLTK
+7 
-19 KLKRMLEWFTN
+19 
-30 DRNNLLIGGETMRLL
+30 MRLL

-51 YKLDLVLAVITV
+51 YQLDLVLAVITV

-89 TKVRHIGLQLLVIAG
+89 TKVRHIGLQLLAIAG

>member
-1 MGCAFF
+1 
-7 VVLNFLLTKLTK
+7 
-19 KLKRMLEWFTN
+19 
-30 DRNNLLIGGETMRLL
+30 MRLL
-45 KPYFKR
+45 KPYFKG
-51 YKLDLVLAVITV
+51 YKLDLTIAVLTV
-63 IIMAMAMLF
+63 TIMAISMLL
-72 QPTLLS
+72 QPTLLTN
-78 KIVQAISDDNM
+78 IVQAISDDNM
-89 TKVRHIGLQLLVIAG
+89 DKVNQIGLKLLVIAG

-109 GIVNT
+109 GIINT

-132 YRKIQTFSFGNVE
+132 YRKIQTFSFGNIE
-145 QFSAGNLVVRLTN
+145 QYSVGNLVVRLTN
-158 DVQQIQ
+158 DITQIQ
-164 SILMMMLQPLLRM
+164 SILMMGLQPLLRM
-177 PILFIGGFILAVNSI
+177 PILFVGGFILAVHSI
-192 PKLWWIIVVMVILVG
+192 PALWWVIVVMVILVG
-207 AVSALVMG
+207 AVSAVVMG

-246 SFNQEGNEQKRFDDV
+246 SFNQEDNEQKRFNEV
-261 SDELNHVNLQIG
+261 SDELNGVNLQIG
-273 YLFSIIMPAF
+273 YLFSIIVPAF

-291 VVAIYFVGNMVGT
+291 VVAIYFVGNMVGS

-322 MQAIIVGG
+322 MQSIIIGG

-345 ISEIMDT
+345 IQEIMNT
-352 KPDLVYKDVP
+352 EPDLQYKDVP
-362 AQDLT
+362 EQDLS

-380 GDDKPTLKHISFK
+380 GDDKPTLKHISFA

-405 TGSGKSSM
+405 TGSGKSTM

-420 FDPTDGTV
+420 FDPTEGTV
-428 KVGGVDLKDANES
+428 KVGGVDLKDTNES

-467 GKPDA
+467 GKADA
-472 QEQDMKRAAQ
+472 EEADMKRAAQ

-521 VIGNPK
+521 VIGDPK

-546 KEALDNE
+546 KEALDHD

-571 ADRILVLEDGALVA
+571 ADRILVLEDGELVA
-585 EGAHQ
+585 EGAHKD
-590 QLVETSPIYQEIY
+590 LVETSPIYQEIY

>member
-1 MGCAFF
+1 
-7 VVLNFLLTKLTK
+7 
-19 KLKRMLEWFTN
+19 
-30 DRNNLLIGGETMRLL
+30 MRLL

-89 TKVRHIGLQLLVIAG
+89 SKVRHIGLQLLVIAG

-362 AQDLT
+362 AQDLM

-420 FDPTDGTV
+420 FDPTEGTV

-467 GKPDA
+467 GKSDA

-521 VIGNPK
+521 VIGDPK

-590 QLVETSPIYQEIY
+590 ELVETSPIYQEIY

>member
-1 MGCAFF
+1 
-7 VVLNFLLTKLTK
+7 
-19 KLKRMLEWFTN
+19 
-30 DRNNLLIGGETMRLL
+30 MRLL

-89 TKVRHIGLQLLVIAG
+89 SKVRHIGLQLLVIAG

-352 KPDLVYKDVP
+352 KSDLVYKDVP
-362 AQDLT
+362 AQELT

-420 FDPTDGTV
+420 FDPTEGTV

-467 GKPDA
+467 GKSDA

-521 VIGNPK
+521 VIGDPK

-590 QLVETSPIYQEIY
+590 ELVETSPIYQEIY

>member
-1 MGCAFF
+1 
-7 VVLNFLLTKLTK
+7 
-19 KLKRMLEWFTN
+19 
-30 DRNNLLIGGETMRLL
+30 MRLL
-45 KPYFKR
+45 KPYFKG
-51 YKLDLVLAVITV
+51 YKLDLTIAVLTV
-63 IIMAMAMLF
+63 TIMAISMLL
-72 QPTLLS
+72 QPTLLTN
-78 KIVQAISDDNM
+78 IVQAISDDNM
-89 TKVRHIGLQLLVIAG
+89 DKVNQIGLKLLVIAG

-109 GIVNT
+109 GIINT

-132 YRKIQTFSFGNVE
+132 YRKIQTFSFGNIE
-145 QFSAGNLVVRLTN
+145 QYSVGNLVVRLTN
-158 DVQQIQ
+158 DITQIQ
-164 SILMMMLQPLLRM
+164 SILMMGLQPLLRM
-177 PILFIGGFILAVNSI
+177 PILFVGGFILAVHSI
-192 PKLWWIIVVMVILVG
+192 PALWWVIVVMVILVG
-207 AVSALVMG
+207 AVSAVVMG

-246 SFNQEGNEQKRFDDV
+246 SFNQEDNEQKRFNEV
-261 SDELNHVNLQIG
+261 SDELNGVNLQIG
-273 YLFSIIMPAF
+273 YLFSIIVPAF

-291 VVAIYFVGNMVGT
+291 VVAIYFVGNMVGS

-322 MQAIIVGG
+322 MQSIIIGG

-345 ISEIMDT
+345 IQEIMNT
-352 KPDLVYKDVP
+352 EPDLQYKDVP
-362 AQDLT
+362 EQDLS

-380 GDDKPTLKHISFK
+380 GDDKPTLKHISFA

-405 TGSGKSSM
+405 TGSGKSTM

-420 FDPTDGTV
+420 FDPTEGTV
-428 KVGGVDLKDANES
+428 KVGGVDLKDTNES

-467 GKPDA
+467 GKADA
-472 QEQDMKRAAQ
+472 QEADMKRAAQ

-521 VIGNPK
+521 VIGDPK

-546 KEALDNE
+546 KEAFDHD

-571 ADRILVLEDGALVA
+571 ADRILVLEDGELVA
-585 EGAHQ
+585 EGAHKD
-590 QLVETSPIYQEIY
+590 LVETSPIYQEIY

>member
-1 MGCAFF
+1 
-7 VVLNFLLTKLTK
+7 
-19 KLKRMLEWFTN
+19 
-30 DRNNLLIGGETMRLL
+30 MRLL
-45 KPYFKR
+45 KPYFKG
-51 YKLDLVLAVITV
+51 YKLDLTIAVLTV
-63 IIMAMAMLF
+63 TIMAISMLL
-72 QPTLLS
+72 QPTLLTN
-78 KIVQAISDDNM
+78 IVQAISDDNM
-89 TKVRHIGLQLLVIAG
+89 DKVNQIGLKLLVIAG

-109 GIVNT
+109 GIINT

-132 YRKIQTFSFGNVE
+132 YRKIQTFSFGNIE
-145 QFSAGNLVVRLTN
+145 QYSVGNLVVRLTN
-158 DVQQIQ
+158 DITQIQ
-164 SILMMMLQPLLRM
+164 SILMMGLQPLLRM
-177 PILFIGGFILAVNSI
+177 PILFVGGFILAVHSI
-192 PKLWWIIVVMVILVG
+192 PALWWVIVVMVILVG
-207 AVSALVMG
+207 AVSAVVMG

-240 GVRVVK
+240 GVLVVK
-246 SFNQEGNEQKRFDDV
+246 SFNQEDNEQKRFNEV
-261 SDELNHVNLQIG
+261 SDELNGVNLQIG
-273 YLFSIIMPAF
+273 YLFSIIVPAF

-291 VVAIYFVGNMVGT
+291 VVAIYFVGNMVGS

-322 MQAIIVGG
+322 MQSIIIGG

-345 ISEIMDT
+345 IQEIMNT
-352 KPDLVYKDVP
+352 EPDLQYKDVP
-362 AQDLT
+362 EQDLS

-380 GDDKPTLKHISFK
+380 GDDKPTLKHISFA

-405 TGSGKSSM
+405 TGSGKSTM

-420 FDPTDGTV
+420 FDPTEGTV
-428 KVGGVDLKDANES
+428 KVGGVDLKDTNES

-467 GKPDA
+467 GKADA
-472 QEQDMKRAAQ
+472 QEADMKRAAQ

-521 VIGNPK
+521 VIGDPK

-546 KEALDNE
+546 KEALDHD

-571 ADRILVLEDGALVA
+571 ADRILVLEDGELVA
-585 EGAHQ
+585 EGAHKD
-590 QLVETSPIYQEIY
+590 LVETSPIYQEIY

>member
-1 MGCAFF
+1 
-7 VVLNFLLTKLTK
+7 
-19 KLKRMLEWFTN
+19 
-30 DRNNLLIGGETMRLL
+30 MRLL
-45 KPYFKR
+45 KPYFKG
-51 YKLDLVLAVITV
+51 YKLDLTIAVLTV
-63 IIMAMAMLF
+63 TIMAISMLL
-72 QPTLLS
+72 QPTLLTN
-78 KIVQAISDDNM
+78 IVQAISDDNM
-89 TKVRHIGLQLLVIAG
+89 DKVNQIGLKLLVIAG

-109 GIVNT
+109 GIINT

-132 YRKIQTFSFGNVE
+132 YRKIQTFSFGNIE
-145 QFSAGNLVVRLTN
+145 QYSVGNLVVRLTN
-158 DVQQIQ
+158 DITQIQ
-164 SILMMMLQPLLRM
+164 SILMMGLQPLLRM
-177 PILFIGGFILAVNSI
+177 PILFVGGFILAVHSI
-192 PKLWWIIVVMVILVG
+192 PALWWVIVVMVILVG
-207 AVSALVMG
+207 AVSAVVMG

-246 SFNQEGNEQKRFDDV
+246 SFNQEDNEQKRFNEV
-261 SDELNHVNLQIG
+261 SDELNGVNLQIG
-273 YLFSIIMPAF
+273 YLFSIIVPAF

-291 VVAIYFVGNMVGT
+291 VVAIYFVGNMVGS

-322 MQAIIVGG
+322 MQSIIIGG

-345 ISEIMDT
+345 IQEIMNT
-352 KPDLVYKDVP
+352 EPDLQYKDVP
-362 AQDLT
+362 EQDLS

-380 GDDKPTLKHISFK
+380 GDDKPTLKHISFA

-405 TGSGKSSM
+405 TGSGKSTM

-420 FDPTDGTV
+420 FDPTEGTV
-428 KVGGVDLKDANES
+428 KVGGVDLKDTNES

-467 GKPDA
+467 GKADA
-472 QEQDMKRAAQ
+472 QEADMKRAAQ

-521 VIGNPK
+521 VIGDPK

-546 KEALDNE
+546 KEALDHY

-571 ADRILVLEDGALVA
+571 ADRILVLEDGELVA
-585 EGAHQ
+585 EGAHKD
-590 QLVETSPIYQEIY
+590 LVETSPIYQEIY